1 MVGVLLILFYC
12 MGWGYRIILGGV
24 RGCFLVIPN
33 LSWEMAPRS
42 NYGMMDDVGRCPLRK
57 LSRICI
63 ALLV

>member
-1 MVGVLLILFYC
+1 